1 MPPANALIVDDES
14 HARVYARLLLG
25 EVGIQQC
32 WEAADGEKALEL
44 FAREKP
50 QLVLLDINLR
60 MTTGLQVLQQMKA
73 ADPQVPIIILSSESA
88 MKTVYEAERL
98 GALAYLLKY
107 DTKAEALAT
116 LREALGLPDAGP
128 ALPASPAGR

>member
-1 MPPANALIVDDES
+1 MPPANALIVDDEA

-25 EVGIQQC
+25 EVGIHQC
-32 WEAADGEKALEL
+32 WEAADGEQALEL
-44 FAREKP
+44 FEREKP

-60 MTTGLQVLQQMKA
+60 LTTGLEVLQRIRA
-73 ADPQVPIIILSSESA
+73 AGPQVPVIILSSESA

-107 DTKAEALAT
+107 DTKAEAVAT
-116 LREALGLPDAGP
+116 LREAL
-128 ALPASPAGR
+128 ALPAPGADAPATPS